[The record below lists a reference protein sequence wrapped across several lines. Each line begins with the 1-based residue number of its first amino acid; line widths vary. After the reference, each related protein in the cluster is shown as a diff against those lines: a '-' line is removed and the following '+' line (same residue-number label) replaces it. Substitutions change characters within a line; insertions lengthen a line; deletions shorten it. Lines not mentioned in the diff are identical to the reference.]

1 MQQETMNPDFLV
13 MQTYPAWSAGWS
25 LPATVVGMKT
35 SRIAG
40 TVVKTH
46 TTACRGKHGHG
57 LIEDN
62 ILGGTEENYEN
73 NWSIS

>member
-1 MQQETMNPDFLV
+1 
-13 MQTYPAWSAGWS
+13 
-25 LPATVVGMKT
+25 MKI

-40 TVVKTH
+40 TLVKTH

-62 ILGGTEENYEN
+62 ILGGIEESYEN
-73 NWSIS
+73 NWSLS

>member
-1 MQQETMNPDFLV
+1 
-13 MQTYPAWSAGWS
+13 
-25 LPATVVGMKT
+25 MKT

-40 TVVKTH
+40 TLVKTH

-73 NWSIS
+73 NWSLS